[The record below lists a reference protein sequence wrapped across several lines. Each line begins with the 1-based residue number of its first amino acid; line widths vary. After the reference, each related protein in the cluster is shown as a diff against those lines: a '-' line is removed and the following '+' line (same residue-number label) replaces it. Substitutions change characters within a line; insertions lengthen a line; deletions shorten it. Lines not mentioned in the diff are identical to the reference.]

1 MKEPNRR
8 PIKTRSAEWA
18 QRISGKLIA
27 RGVTPNQISVASI
40 AFAIVGLM
48 AVNLDVGFLGSLIC
62 IGAIQLRLLCNLFD
76 GMVAVEGGR
85 RSELGDL
92 YNEFPDRITDTLLIV
107 GVGYAASWSD
117 LAWFAALAAALTAY
131 IRVSAG
137 SLGMPQR
144 FIGPMAK
151 QHRMA
156 VLTGS
161 LALNMLEAGIWG
173 TQYAVLVGLLVIAV
187 GSVYTCH
194 KRVQMLAQDIQVY
207 RPGADAERQQPETPS
222 VS

>member
-1 MKEPNRR
+1 MNEPNRR
-8 PIKTRSAEWA
+8 PIKTRSTEWA
-18 QRISGKLIA
+18 KSISGKLIA
-27 RGVTPNQISVASI
+27 RGVSPNQISVASV
-40 AFAIVGLM
+40 AFAIIAAM
-48 AVNLDVGFLGSLIC
+48 AINLDAGFLGSLIC
-62 IGAIQLRLLCNLFD
+62 IAGVQLRLLCNLFD
-76 GMVAVEGGR
+76 GMVAVEGGK

-107 GVGYAASWSD
+107 GVGYAAGFSD
-117 LAWFAALAAALTAY
+117 LAWFAALVAALTAY

-161 LALNMLEAGIWG
+161 LVLNIVEAGIWG
-173 TQYAVLVGLLVIAV
+173 THYAILTGLFVIAA
-187 GSVYTCH
+187 GSVFTCY
-194 KRVQMLAQDIQVY
+194 KRVQLLAQDIQVY
-207 RPGADAERQQPETPS
+207 RPGLDDRRQH
-222 VS
+222 